1 MRSNDIDPDLVK
13 KVLVAL
19 LITILVI
26 LGGLFFYFQVF
37 SRIGR
42 PVLIAVEVTL
52 QNRCELPDD
61 VFMVKAMPNGPQAA
75 FSGGKARI
83 LAYTGRRLKLV
94 ANSRY
99 PGFDFE
105 GAEANVAPKV
115 TLEAICES
123 QQRFRDTSKSIREG
137 FNSGN

>member
-1 MRSNDIDPDLVK
+1 MRTNDIDPDMIK
-13 KVLVAL
+13 KAL
-19 LITILVI
+19 LALMVTVLVI

-52 QNRCELPDD
+52 QNRCEFPDD
-61 VFMVKAMPNGPQAA
+61 VFMAKAMPAGPQAA
-75 FSGGKARI
+75 FSGGKARL
-83 LAYTGRRLKLV
+83 LAYTGRRVKLV

-99 PGFDFE
+99 PGFNFE
-105 GAEANVAPKV
+105 GDEANVAPKV
-115 TLEAICES
+115 TLEAVCEN